1 MAEWGVLCAEVLDK
15 GQGERLLKRFIV
27 GEEPA
32 EDPAEVETKDEIE
45 DSKLGNETPISEIIK
60 LDRFGRVVTSQKET
74 KSPWEKKG
82 QRTLNLRKLLSRAE
96 AHVAPDP
103 RELALRR
110 IQAQDAAASAAEWS
124 EQIRR

>member
-15 GQGERLLKRFIV
+15 GEGERLLKKYIV

-32 EDPAEVETKDEIE
+32 QFSEVETKDEIE
-45 DSKLGNETPISEIIK
+45 DSNLGNVMPIPEIIK
-60 LDRFGRVVTSQKET
+60 LDRFGRVVASQKET
-74 KSPWEKKG
+74 KSPWDKKG